1 MGIFGGTVPVRG
13 SSCCFSSSG
22 SATFVGVTC
31 GVAPPPP
38 PPRVDL
44 LGEGLSGWDIFIFFG
59 VPISATGSGSGVGG
73 STGGSGTIC
82 LTTFGFLPR
91 RPGGGFWTTVSGST
105 AAAATGATTT
115 GTGSSFG
122 GTFFTCTSFTCTS
135 SCTLCSDCSS
145 SSHAVCSCSLRS
157 SSSSCWRR
165 LARVVRR
172 GSPAASDALETTGDG
187 VLTAAVRLFRGLV
200 VVGGVLIGATDLG
213 VVFPFAALI
222 AGGGGV
228 RGTIVV
234 IVFVVVFVFSL
245 SPLASDG
252 LAKV

>member
-1 MGIFGGTVPVRG
+1 M
-13 SSCCFSSSG
+13 
-22 SATFVGVTC
+22 
-31 GVAPPPP
+31 
-38 PPRVDL
+38 
-44 LGEGLSGWDIFIFFG
+44 
-59 VPISATGSGSGVGG
+59 
-73 STGGSGTIC
+73 
-82 LTTFGFLPR
+82 
-91 RPGGGFWTTVSGST
+91 
-105 AAAATGATTT
+105 
-115 GTGSSFG
+115 
-122 GTFFTCTSFTCTS
+122 
-135 SCTLCSDCSS
+135 
-145 SSHAVCSCSLRS
+145 
-157 SSSSCWRR
+157 
-165 LARVVRR
+165 ARVVRR

-234 IVFVVVFVFSL
+234 IVVVVVFSL